1 MRFTLFSIVWLAGAL
16 VAQAQSSPE
25 EEAIT
30 EILLAKDSSAVEKHL
45 PEQLR
50 TALETIDKASREQLL
65 SKPLEVMKEKGLKV
79 SESNDGQALVAFDVE
94 DPDADIK
101 HFELRTRRQISNG
114 AEAVLVLFMVAPE
127 KSWGDVEIWMKL
139 EHGEWRVTELPDPN
153 GYDRID
159 LENPETIDGI
169 VHAAIHANDQSAI
182 VNLLSLVWALVS
194 YSAGYSEMP
203 DKIEVLG
210 GSPDADP
217 NAERSRERAMLIDPE
232 LASTHAQSG
241 YKFNYQRTSIDSFQ
255 ITAIPLD
262 FGKSGGKNFFV
273 DESGVIRFTTEDRPA
288 TANDPAL
295 YDPQR

>member
-1 MRFTLFSIVWLAGAL
+1 MRFTLFGIVWLAGAL

-30 EILLAKDSSAVEKHL
+30 EILLAKDSAAVEKHL

-50 TALETIDKASREQLL
+50 TALDTIDKASREQLL
-65 SKPLEVMKEKGLKV
+65 SKHLEMMKGKGLKV
-79 SESNDGQALVAFDVE
+79 SESNDGQALVEFDVE

-159 LENPETIDGI
+159 LENPETIDEI
-169 VHAAIHANDQSAI
+169 VHAAIHANEQSAI
-182 VNLLSLVWALVS
+182 ANLVSLVWALVS
-194 YSAGYSEMP
+194 YSAGHSEMP
-203 DKIEVLG
+203 GKIDVL

-217 NAERSRERAMLIDPE
+217 SRERAMLIDPE

-273 DESGVIRFTTEDRPA
+273 DESRVIRFTTEDRPA

-295 YDPQR
+295 YDPRR